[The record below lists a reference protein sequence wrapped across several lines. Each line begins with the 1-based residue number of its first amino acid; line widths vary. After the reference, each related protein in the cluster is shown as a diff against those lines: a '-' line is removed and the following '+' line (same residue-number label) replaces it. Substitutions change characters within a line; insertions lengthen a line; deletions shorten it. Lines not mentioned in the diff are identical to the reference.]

1 MALHLVTGGSGFV
14 GNNIVQLLV
23 DRGEDVRV
31 LDIIDSLDRPPRVD
45 FIQGDI
51 LDSNIV
57 TKAMNG
63 VDYVYHTV
71 ALVPLTKAGTRFWEV
86 NVDGTQLVL
95 DIAQKEKVLF
105 FVHISTTAIY
115 GGALDKCPITEETH
129 PNPIEIYGR
138 AKLEGE
144 NRVLNAMNNGLQ
156 CAIIRPRT
164 IIGAKRL
171 GIFQILFEWIID
183 NKNIYLIGK
192 GDNLFQFLHVQDLAE
207 MCIICAEKNKAG
219 TYNIGAETFSTLRN
233 DLNSLIKHAG
243 SSTKIIGLP
252 IMLTINGLKLLDFIQ
267 LSPLAP
273 WHYLTYHNP
282 CYFDI
287 TKTITTLEWKPKF
300 SNKEMLFSAYD
311 WYKNYNKELG
321 QMNKQSTHLSPVK
334 QKILKLLK
342 FLS

>member
-1 MALHLVTGGSGFV
+1 MSIHLVTGGSGFV
-14 GNNIVQLLV
+14 GSNIVQMLYAK
-23 DRGEDVRV
+23 GEHVRV
-31 LDIIDSLDRPPRVD
+31 LDIIDSIDRPPEVE
-45 FIQGDI
+45 FVQGDI
-51 LDSNIV
+51 LNPSIV
-57 TKAMNG
+57 EKVIKG

-71 ALVPLTKAGTRFWEV
+71 ALVPLTKAGTKFWDV
-86 NVDGTQLVL
+86 NVKGTQLII
-95 DIAQKEKVLF
+95 DAAQKENVIF
-105 FVHISTTAIY
+105 FIHISTTAIY
-115 GGALDKCPITEETH
+115 GGSLNKCPITEETP

-144 NRVLNAMNNGLQ
+144 NRVLNAMNNGFQ

-171 GIFQILFEWIID
+171 GIFQILFEWIIE

-219 TYNIGAETFSTLRN
+219 TYNIGAEKFSTLRN
-233 DLNSLIKHAG
+233 DLTALIEHAE

-252 IMLTINGLKLLDFIQ
+252 IMLTINCLKLLDIIQ

-300 SNKEMLFSAYD
+300 SNEEMLFSAYD
-311 WYKNYNKELG
+311 WYKNYNEELLN
-321 QMNKQSTHLSPVK
+321 MNMQSTHLSPVK